1 VETASLTAMQ
11 ASPAGQ
17 RMVDILSPVLHH
29 DEQAV
34 PCAVKMASKAG
45 VPTRTHV
52 LNLARTGYWAQAT
65 GHRMPGGTPTNQ
77 PEVTPPAAFDA
88 PQ

>member
-52 LNLARTGYWAQAT
+52 LNLARTGCRAQDA
-65 GHRMPGGTPTNQ
+65 GHRMPGTGC
-77 PEVTPPAAFDA
+77 
-88 PQ
+88 

>member
-29 DEQAV
+29 DEHR
-34 PCAVKMASKAG
+34 PCLVRWKWHPKPAFRPE
-45 VPTRTHV
+45 PT
-52 LNLARTGYWAQAT
+52 
-65 GHRMPGGTPTNQ
+65 
-77 PEVTPPAAFDA
+77 F
-88 PQ
+88 

>member
-1 VETASLTAMQ
+1 MQ
-11 ASPAGQ
+11 TPPAGQ

-34 PCAVKMASKAG
+34 PCAVEMAPKTG

-52 LNLARTGYWAQAT
+52 LNLARTDGRAQTA
-65 GHRMPGGTPTNQ
+65 GHRLPGTDGRTAPRPTSRR
-77 PEVTPPAAFDA
+77 
-88 PQ
+88 